1 MSHIIGL
8 VSNAQLTDPLISD
21 SIGHA
26 ISWGTFEFDMAETAR
41 LFRMLC
47 GDLR

>member
-1 MSHIIGL
+1 
-8 VSNAQLTDPLISD
+8 LTDPLISD

-26 ISWGTFEFDMAETAR
+26 ISWGASAFGMAETER
-41 LFRMLC
+41 LFRILR